1 MKAFILVAFL
11 AGALAF
17 SVDDVDF
24 DNIVPIYET
33 VEWQTAFPQLA
44 DLAKAVATTE
54 KLSPQR
60 NGRVWGGRE
69 AALGELP
76 YQVGILVLLSRQ
88 AFCGGSIVSSN
99 FVLSAANC
107 FPG

>member
-1 MKAFILVAFL
+1 MKILIFAVFL

-24 DNIVPIYET
+24 DNLVPIYET
-33 VEWQTAFPQLA
+33 EEWKAANPHYA
-44 DLAKAVATTE
+44 DLSKVVATTN
-54 KLSPQR
+54 KLNNQR

-69 AALGELP
+69 AATGELP
-76 YQVGILVLLSRQ
+76 YQVGILVLMSRQ
-88 AFCGGSIVSSN
+88 AFCGGSIVSAN
-99 FVLSAANC
+99 FVLSAASC